1 MKTQY
6 TSYAATFLLLFFLN
20 GNTELFGQPQV
31 VPETQV
37 VLSSA
42 AATATLK
49 QSANGGFQQMQCFR
63 KRDCSN

>member
-31 VPETQV
+31 VPETQI

-42 AATATLK
+42 EATATLK
-49 QSANGGFQQMQCFR
+49 QSANGGISTNAVFQ
-63 KRDCSN
+63 KEGLL